1 MASVSPKTVRILLAL
16 LNTVRC
22 CGTTKVPLTLGSILT
37 MHIDPIFL
45 GTYEQFLRNPGG
57 IRDPED
63 SQGEFL
69 ALSGTLVRPATWHGL
84 SRSSRRPVRPPDI
97 ARVCAIM
104 MIESDGKDLGVM
116 GLR

>member
-1 MASVSPKTVRILLAL
+1 MQGR
-16 LNTVRC
+16 
-22 CGTTKVPLTLGSILT
+22 PL
-37 MHIDPIFL
+37 IDPIFL

-69 ALSGTLVRPATWHGL
+69 ALSGALVRPATWHGL
-84 SRSSRRPVRPPDI
+84 SSERPVRPPDI

>member
-1 MASVSPKTVRILLAL
+1 MCVDRSRSQA
-16 LNTVRC
+16 
-22 CGTTKVPLTLGSILT
+22 
-37 MHIDPIFL
+37 FYYY
-45 GTYEQFLRNPGG
+45 YEQFPGNPGG
-57 IRDPED
+57 IRDPES

-84 SRSSRRPVRPPDI
+84 SSERLVRPPDI

>member
-1 MASVSPKTVRILLAL
+1 MWQGTKLAAREGTLRVASRTSLYGRYLASS
-16 LNTVRC
+16 R
-22 CGTTKVPLTLGSILT
+22 
-37 MHIDPIFL
+37 IDPIFL

-69 ALSGTLVRPATWHGL
+69 ALSGAPVVPATWDGL
-84 SRSSRRPVRPPDI
+84 SSERPVRPPDI